1 VPVCRADLPADVQAA
16 FQRLA
21 TVLAPLQTTT
31 AADGLVLEL
40 GARCLADA
48 ERLAALLDAEGMTF
62 EAPTKYGPVLRA
74 RPEVAALGQVQRRLL
89 MVLLQLGLTPA
100 SRNRVDTIGPLEA
113 TDPLERLLQR
123 RELARGG

>member
-1 VPVCRADLPADVQAA
+1 VQTAY
-16 FQRLA
+16 QRLA
-21 TVLAPLQTTT
+21 AIVGPLKTTT
-31 AADGLVLEL
+31 AADVVVLEL

-48 ERLAALLDAEGMTF
+48 ERLAGLLDALGMTC
-62 EAPTKYGPVLRA
+62 ETPTKYGPVLRA

-113 TDPLERLLQR
+113 TDPLEALLRR